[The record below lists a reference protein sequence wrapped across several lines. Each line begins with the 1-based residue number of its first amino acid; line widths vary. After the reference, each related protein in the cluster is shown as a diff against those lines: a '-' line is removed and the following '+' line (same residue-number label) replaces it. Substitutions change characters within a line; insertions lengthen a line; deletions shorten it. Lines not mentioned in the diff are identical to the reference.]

1 MKMLI
6 KNGKVIL
13 PDSIVENGAV
23 LIENGRIKDIIINPD
38 NDPDAD
44 EKIDAQGN
52 YISPDFIDTHVHG
65 AGAADVM
72 DGTVTALET
81 IAKTHLKYG
90 MTSFL
95 PTTLTNSKEKI
106 QKAIHAVEEIMDKD
120 YTGSRVLGVHLEGPY
135 FSMKFR
141 GAQNPKY
148 LVKPTVM
155 NYKELT
161 NGSDAVKRVSMAP
174 ELEGTFETAEY
185 LKNKGICVS
194 IAHSNADFNCVV
206 KASQHGF
213 SHVTHM
219 FNGMS
224 YISSQDYYC
233 KTGVAEA
240 GLLLDCLSAEII
252 SDGNHMPPE
261 LLRLLYKCK
270 GADNM
275 LLTSDATR
283 PTDMPEGL
291 YELGGLAV
299 LVEDGVAML
308 ATERLLPAA

>member
-13 PDSIVENGAV
+13 PDSIV
-23 LIENGRIKDIIINPD
+23 ENGRIKDIIINPD

-141 GAQNPKY
+141 GAPRNFMEK
-148 LVKPTVM
+148 
-155 NYKELT
+155 
-161 NGSDAVKRVSMAP
+161 
-174 ELEGTFETAEY
+174 
-185 LKNKGICVS
+185 
-194 IAHSNADFNCVV
+194 
-206 KASQHGF
+206 
-213 SHVTHM
+213 
-219 FNGMS
+219 
-224 YISSQDYYC
+224 
-233 KTGVAEA
+233 
-240 GLLLDCLSAEII
+240 
-252 SDGNHMPPE
+252 
-261 LLRLLYKCK
+261 
-270 GADNM
+270 
-275 LLTSDATR
+275 
-283 PTDMPEGL
+283 
-291 YELGGLAV
+291 
-299 LVEDGVAML
+299 
-308 ATERLLPAA
+308 